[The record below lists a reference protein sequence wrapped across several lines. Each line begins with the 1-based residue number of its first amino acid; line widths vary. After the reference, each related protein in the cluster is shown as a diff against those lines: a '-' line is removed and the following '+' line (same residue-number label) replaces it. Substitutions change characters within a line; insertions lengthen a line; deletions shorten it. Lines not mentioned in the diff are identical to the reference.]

1 MKTLSLAVA
10 CLCMLSG
17 CTPLSAVTMA
27 GSMVN
32 KAMENSASE
41 SYISDTGPRINTQ
54 DVADANI
61 NLGIEYMRLGK
72 YELALEKL
80 HYARQFRPDYALV
93 YDVLG
98 LLYQRMNQPREA
110 EQFFQHA
117 LRLDPDNPSTLNNYG
132 QFLCS
137 QERLEDADR
146 HFLKAAEDPLYQTP
160 EIPYTNIGTCAWH
173 HQNPDRA
180 VEYFGKALALNPYIP
195 HALINSAEI
204 FHDRRDYAAARD
216 YLDRYLVLAGQS
228 PRSLWLGIRIAQAL
242 GDKNK
247 VSSYALL
254 LRNKYPA
261 SHEARLLAESGIR

>member
-10 CLCMLSG
+10 CLCLLAG

-32 KAMENSASE
+32 KVMDSSTPE
-41 SYISDTGPRINTQ
+41 SFISDTRPPINSR

-80 HYARQFRPDYALV
+80 HYARQVRPDYALV

-98 LLYQRMNQPREA
+98 LLYQRMNQHREA

-117 LRLDPDNPSTLNNYG
+117 LKLDPENPSTLNNYG

-137 QERLEDADR
+137 QDREEDADR
-146 HFLKAAEDPLYQTP
+146 YFIKAAENPLYQTP
-160 EIPYTNIGTCAWH
+160 EIPYTNIGTCAWRN
-173 HQNPDRA
+173 QNPDKA

-204 FHDRRDYAAARD
+204 LHDRRDYAAARD
-216 YLDRYLVLAGQS
+216 YLDRYLNLAGQS
-228 PRSLWLGIRIAQAL
+228 PRSLWLGIRIEQAL

-254 LRNKYPA
+254 LRNKYPE
-261 SHEARLLAESGIR
+261 SDEAKLLAESGIR